1 MRNKYAVIIICIVA
15 LVIIEK
21 ENNIISR
28 VSDKLTLRR
37 STQTPEPPV
46 PYNGLIVMEDN
57 SSYPE
62 GIYSENGTQA
72 GRKHILLMATT
83 RTGSSFVGEFFNQHG
98 GNMFYLFEPLWHV
111 ERMLSIG
118 KSGTNAS
125 TSVWV
130 YRDVLQHLFLC
141 NFSMLEHFIKPPPR
155 DHVTPA
161 LFRRESSMALCE
173 EQVCTPVVKDI
184 FERYRCRTRRCG
196 PLNLTL
202 ASEACLEKQ
211 HRVIKTVRV
220 RQLDTLR
227 SLVEDPRLDIKL
239 IQLVR
244 DPRAILASR
253 MVAFAGKYRN
263 WKSWA
268 VNGDVPIEDEE
279 VKRLEGNCNNIR
291 ISAELGLSQ
300 PKWLK
305 NRYMLVRYE
314 DIARYPMQKAAEMYN
329 FTEIPMTTQARDWI
343 LRNTHASTEASGV
356 YSTQKNSSEQVEKWR
371 RSIPF
376 KLAQVVQK
384 VCGPTMKLFGYR
396 FVDSEQTLLNKSF
409 SLLEEKH
416 FI

>member
-1 MRNKYAVIIICIVA
+1 MN
-15 LVIIEK
+15 
-21 ENNIISR
+21 
-28 VSDKLTLRR
+28 VS
-37 STQTPEPPV
+37 S
-46 PYNGLIVMEDN
+46 
-57 SSYPE
+57 
-62 GIYSENGTQA
+62 
-72 GRKHILLMATT
+72 
-83 RTGSSFVGEFFNQHG
+83 
-98 GNMFYLFEPLWHV
+98 
-111 ERMLSIG
+111 
-118 KSGTNAS
+118 
-125 TSVWV
+125 
-130 YRDVLQHLFLC
+130 
-141 NFSMLEHFIKPPPR
+141 PPP
-155 DHVTPA
+155 
-161 LFRRESSMALCE
+161 
-173 EQVCTPVVKDI
+173 
-184 FERYRCRTRRCG
+184 CG
-196 PLNLTL
+196 ELPFD
-202 ASEACLEKQ
+202 
-211 HRVIKTVRV
+211 RVIKTVRV

-253 MVAFAGKYRN
+253 MVAFARKYQN

-329 FTEIPMTTQARDWI
+329 FTGIPMMTQARDWI
-343 LRNTHASTEASGV
+343 LKNTHSSTEASGV

-371 RSIPF
+371 LSIPF

-396 FVDSEQTLLNKSF
+396 FVDSEQTLLDRSF
-409 SLLEEKH
+409 SLLEQKQ